1 MLQLASA
8 PRPPD
13 ARRSPLRIAIVGGG
27 VLGPILA
34 LAGRRRFH
42 DVTHLE
48 RDLAP
53 RGASVHNF
61 GAVWVSGRAEG
72 LELELALRSRE
83 RWTQIAEEIP
93 AVAIRPDGSL
103 TLAQTT
109 AELEVLE
116 AVCARA
122 DADARGVCLLSAA
135 KVRERLPEV
144 RGAIVGG
151 MECTRDAIVDSA
163 AALTAIRAHLAGSG
177 YRFLAG
183 HRVRSVDS
191 GRVRLDS
198 GDLIEVDLVL
208 LATGADWREPAP
220 EALIA
225 APLRRCRLQMLETS
239 PWDQRLGAALADGDS
254 LRYYPAYR
262 VPALANLPAP
272 GPVVAAH
279 RVQMLMTQ
287 RGTGELTIGDTHV
300 YEEPFDFALDEAPLE
315 HLVRRASELLGTPV
329 PPVVRRRAGVYAE
342 RTDGELMYREEIMP
356 GVIALNGLGGRGM
369 TMSAI
374 AAEDTFRMLVDAA

>member
-13 ARRSPLRIAIVGGG
+13 ASRSPLRIAIVGGG
-27 VLGPILA
+27 VLGTMLA
-34 LAGRRRFH
+34 LAARRRAH

-53 RGASVHNF
+53 RGASVRNF

-72 LELELALRSRE
+72 RELELALRSRE
-83 RWTQIAEEIP
+83 RWGQIAEEIP
-93 AVAIRPDGSL
+93 AVRIRPDGSL
-103 TLAQTT
+103 TLAQTA

-116 AVCARA
+116 AVCARD
-122 DADARGVCLLSAA
+122 DADARGVRLLSTDQ
-135 KVRERLPEV
+135 VRTRLPEV
-144 RGAIVGG
+144 RGRIVGG
-151 MECTRDAIVDSA
+151 MECTRDAIVDASA
-163 AALTAIRAHLAGSG
+163 ALAAIRAHLAGSG

-183 HRVRSVDS
+183 HRVRGVDS

-198 GDLIEVDLVL
+198 GDLIEVDLVF

-220 EALIA
+220 EALA
-225 APLRRCRLQMLETS
+225 DAPLRRCRLQMLETA
-239 PWDQRLGAALADGDS
+239 PWDRRLGAALADGDS

-272 GPVVAAH
+272 APVVAAH
-279 RVQMLMTQ
+279 CVQMLMTQ
-287 RGTGELTIGDTHV
+287 RETGALTIGDTHV
-300 YEEPFDFALDEAPLE
+300 YDEPFDFALDEAPLQ
-315 HLVRRASELLGTPV
+315 HLVTRAQELLGTPI
-329 PPVVRRRAGVYAE
+329 PPIVRRWAGVYAE
-342 RTDGELMYREEIMP
+342 RTDEELMYRQEIMP